1 MTVLQQT
8 VLPGNK
14 ISSMVSVR
22 KIYDFCGGKFREN
35 GIRHFC
41 FNPITEPGFILVQVN
56 IFEPTKQTIA

>member
-1 MTVLQQT
+1 
-8 VLPGNK
+8 
-14 ISSMVSVR
+14 VR

-41 FNPITEPGFILVQVN
+41 FNPITEPGFILEQVN